1 MGNAVHNEPRGFDIK
16 RDEFHKLLTG
26 HQYDD
31 QQINDCMSGVELLET
46 FLSELAQPKTLE
58 SAFAE
63 DVPSF
68 SATLIEREL
77 NERNRFVGLYHYAGM
92 IKNYNLQV
100 GMLEL
105 LDGFEILG
113 NLQRKIGEELGEE
126 TQAAIFDGVELPV
139 LGTTPIEWTRV
150 NAVVFPRLE
159 EAADTETIKRILR
172 SGLRNLSDERYLPGK
187 ERYEGFADIDTF
199 LEDRGKRH
207 LDNLIKQRDEGTPY
221 FNQFIDDDVI
231 EFVRATPEIG
241 RGVRRGDTIIEIK
254 IPHQSIEYLAAT
266 DTKMKQYHVCH
277 FPVVKESMI
286 HDDLAISPAFCDFC
300 PSFNAKPW
308 EVIFSQQLEYEVLE
322 SGLRNDVWCRFAIHL
337 PDGAA

>member
-1 MGNAVHNEPRGFDIK
+1 MK

-31 QQINDCMSGVELLET
+31 QQIDNCMSGVELLET

-58 SAFAE
+58 SAIAE

-77 NERNRFVGLYHYAGM
+77 NERDRFVGLYHYAGM

-100 GMLEL
+100 SVLEL

-113 NLQRKIGEELGEE
+113 NLHRNIGEQLGNE
-126 TQAAIFDGVELPV
+126 TQAVIFEGVRLPA

-159 EAADTETIKRILR
+159 EAADAETIKRILR
-172 SGLRNLSDERYLPGK
+172 SGLRNLSDERYLPIK
-187 ERYEGFADIDTF
+187 ERYDGFTDIDAF

-207 LDNLIKQRDEGTPY
+207 LDNLIQQRDEGTPY
-221 FNQFIDDDVI
+221 FNQFINDDVI

-241 RGVRRGDTIIEIK
+241 RGVRRENTIIEIK

-266 DTKMKQYHVCH
+266 EIAMKQYHVCH
-277 FPVVKESMI
+277 CPVVKESMI
-286 HDDLAISPAFCDFC
+286 HEDLTISPTFCDFC

-308 EVIFSQQLEYEVLE
+308 EVIFGQQLEYEVLE
-322 SGLRNDVWCRFAIHL
+322 SGLRSDVWCKFAIHL
-337 PDGAA
+337 PEGAA